1 MKITQNRSR
10 ILCNNNGYESAS
22 NKMHSYLKSGKY
34 KDRIKLIDEVTPDSG
49 YSPYYILMVYS
60 PDMQPSGYIRYS
72 KNKLVYQ
79 IYNSIGQASKVDTLK
94 RCLSRFESAIEVF
107 DDFDQYNNVNSAS
120 NILAGSAYTRI
131 AKYGEF
137 DNGHVMYGDWE
148 DMPDVEA
155 EELARK
161 KSLQDPEG
169 VYYVQYDDIMKSSSD
184 YVWING
190 IQYDRSDVSYE
201 YGKPH
206 IHENAN
212 SATNTSNIMS
222 PVGKV
227 NSNTSKLNYTTPDMK
242 NLKRTISRIIVD
254 NDDQFIDL
262 IDAILSGKPINEVSE
277 VRALHRA
284 IDQCVVDSDE
294 QLRDLILQVAAD
306 IGVISESS
314 YLNDKSIHS
323 STSTNSDSLVWM

>member
-79 IYNSIGQASKVDTLK
+79 IYNSIGQASKVDTLR

-107 DDFDQYNNVNSAS
+107 DDFDKYNDSV
-120 NILAGSAYTRI
+120 
-131 AKYGEF
+131 
-137 DNGHVMYGDWE
+137 
-148 DMPDVEA
+148 
-155 EELARK
+155 
-161 KSLQDPEG
+161 
-169 VYYVQYDDIMKSSSD
+169 
-184 YVWING
+184 
-190 IQYDRSDVSYE
+190 
-201 YGKPH
+201 
-206 IHENAN
+206 N
-212 SATNTSNIMS
+212 SATNNSNIMS

-227 NSNTSKLNYTTPDMK
+227 NSKTSKLNYTTPDMK
-242 NLKRTISRIIVD
+242 NLKRAISRIIVD
-254 NDDQFIDL
+254 NDEQFIDL

-323 STSTNSDSLVWM
+323 STSTNSDSDSLVWM